1 MLSMSNTTLAPT
13 IDQRIRRLEVQNR
26 FLIAGLA
33 LLLGADPGTRRL
45 ELGK

>member
-1 MLSMSNTTLAPT
+1 MSNTTPAST
-13 IDQRIRRLEVQNR
+13 IDQRIRLAVQNR
-26 FLIAGLA
+26 FLMAGLA